1 MSREPVDL
9 TRVLDGLG
17 STAGDSLE
25 AGDGKALARL
35 RLPSLPAPLGS
46 DAAVIMLG
54 KAAAIAAA
62 STALG
67 QADLEP
73 ARAPRAVELSVNLF
87 RGAAAGILTAEA
99 ETRFRGRSTV
109 VVNVKVR
116 DEHPGLVA
124 ALVVT
129 QLTPP

>member
-1 MSREPVDL
+1 
-9 TRVLDGLG
+9 VLDGLG
-17 STAGDSLE
+17 AAAEDGAPRSVE
-25 AGDGKALARL
+25 ASDGKALARL
-35 RLPSLPAPLGS
+35 RFASLRAPLGS
-46 DAAVIMLG
+46 DTAVIMLG

-62 STALG
+62 STAPG
-67 QADLEP
+67 QADLELD
-73 ARAPRAVELSVNLF
+73 RAPRALELSVNLF
-87 RGAAAGILTAEA
+87 RNAAAGVLTAEA

-109 VVNVKVR
+109 VVDVKVR